1 MVRSNDIVIPPD
13 TSWLN
18 DPGAAE
24 VCTVIE
30 RAGYQIFFVGGCV
43 RNAILGL
50 ADSDVDMSTNAHP
63 DQVMEVA
70 EAAGLKAVPTGID
83 HGTVTV
89 VAHGTPFE
97 ITTFRHDVETDGRRA
112 VVAFSD
118 NMEDDAR
125 RRDFTMNA
133 LYATVKGCI
142 IDPLGGLPDLLA
154 RRIRFIEDPEARI
167 KEDYLRILR
176 FFRFSA
182 WYADPAEGF
191 DADAL
196 AAISANTDG
205 IETLS
210 AERVGQE
217 IVKLLSAPDPA
228 PAVAGMRQ
236 TNVLNAVLPGADDRL
251 LPVLVHLEERLS
263 LEANWVNRLAILGG
277 DEAATR
283 FRLSKADTRRL
294 GHLHDFG
301 FAGPSLAEVAYRYG
315 QEAAEGALLLRAAL
329 AEQMPDMAML
339 ETIKSASTA
348 TIPVKAKDLLS
359 DYEGPV
365 LGAKLKEI
373 EQKWIDSGFT
383 LSRDALLREV

>member
-24 VCTVIE
+24 VCAVIE
-30 RAGYQIFFVGGCV
+30 RAGYDIFFVGGCV

-63 DQVMEVA
+63 DQVMKVA
-70 EAAGLKAVPTGID
+70 EDAGLKAVPTGID

-133 LYATVKGCI
+133 LYATVKGSI

-176 FFRFSA
+176 FFRLSA
-182 WYADPAEGF
+182 WYADPSEGF

-205 IETLS
+205 LETLS

-217 IVKLLSAPDPA
+217 MVKLLSAPDPS
-228 PAVAGMRQ
+228 PAVAVMRQ
-236 TNVLNAVLPGADDRL
+236 TNVLHAVLPGADDRF
-251 LPVLVHLEERLS
+251 LPVLVHLEGCLS
-263 LEANWVNRLAILGG
+263 LQPNWVNRLAILGG
-277 DEAATR
+277 EDVATR
-283 FRLSKADTRRL
+283 FRLSRANTRRV
-294 GHLHDFG
+294 GHMHDFG
-301 FAGPSLAEVAYRYG
+301 FAGPSLAEIAYRHG
-315 QEAAEGALLLRAAL
+315 QEAAEGAMLLRAAL
-329 AEQMPDMAML
+329 EEKEPDLAVS
-339 ETIKSASTA
+339 ETIRNASAA
-348 TIPVKAKDLLS
+348 VFPVKAKDLIP
-359 DYEGPV
+359 DFEGPA

-373 EQKWIDSGFT
+373 EQKWIDSGFA
-383 LSRDALLREV
+383 LSRDALLRAV